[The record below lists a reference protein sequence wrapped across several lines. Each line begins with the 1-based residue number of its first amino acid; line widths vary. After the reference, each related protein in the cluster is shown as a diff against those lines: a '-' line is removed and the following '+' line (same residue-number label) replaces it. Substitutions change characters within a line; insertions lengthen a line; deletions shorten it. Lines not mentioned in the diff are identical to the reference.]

1 MDSNRYYITKQL
13 TMQVYKN
20 FVRQMNVI
28 TKQANMADEYN
39 RINLEQKM
47 NFEEFCLQFLLC
59 LISFF
64 KSNMAFIEEFDFI
77 QGAAQPSEALMN
89 ILPEIELGLT
99 YICQINH
106 IPNEEIFRACAEFWN
121 WFCFKVCFLKER
133 NIDPEAISFDLLKDN
148 TMNDYIAFTSQ
159 LFLYQYL
166 YYKVLEKVR
175 QILILRMT
183 KPVEVKISVDSDT
196 GEIIVEGITNTT
208 FQTLYETLKECLIY
222 LTHLD
227 PVATNNFM
235 LESLQMQLAEQNW
248 NPMLLN
254 SVCWSIGSIAGA
266 MEESHEK
273 KFLVMVIKVTLSLS

>member
-1 MDSNRYYITKQL
+1 MDSNQYYVLKQ
-13 TMQVYKN
+13 MIFKIFKS

-39 RINLEQKM
+39 RISLEQKM

-64 KSNMAFIEEFDFI
+64 KSNMNFLEEFDFV
-77 QGAAQPSEALMN
+77 QGTSQPSDFLMTY
-89 ILPEIELGLT
+89 LAEIELGMT
-99 YICQINH
+99 YICQINQ

-121 WFCFKVCFLKER
+121 WFCFKVCFLKEK
-133 NIDPEAISFDLLKDN
+133 NIDPETISFTLLKD
-148 TMNDYIAFTSQ
+148 TSMNDYIAYTSQ

-166 YYKVLEKVR
+166 YFKVLEKVR
-175 QILILRMT
+175 QILICRMT
-183 KPVEVKISVDSDT
+183 KPVEVKISVDSET
-196 GEIIVEGITNTT
+196 GEIVVEGITNTT

-235 LESLQMQLAEQNW
+235 LESLQMQTAEQNW
-248 NPMLLN
+248 NPCLLN
-254 SVCWSIGSIAGA
+254 SICWSIGSIAGA

-273 KFLVMVIKVTLSLS
+273 KFLVMVIKVSNQF